1 MIILLLLLGLTLSM
15 CCVCQRFLV
24 IFAEYPRKAP
34 CKTANLFSGKM
45 RWVLARAWNDN
56 DVWSRDSEF
65 KRGGRKSWFRHQ
77 DVHPQGQ
84 NGKDKDGVGRLG
96 LSLGKQSFV
105 WLQKWNDRNLLCFIF
120 IAPFVFVLMFYVKES
135 FYFAAVLFLHPY
147 AKLNTRHVRLISSH
161 VSLPPPPPH
170 LSRYILSSS

>member
-1 MIILLLLLGLTLSM
+1 MVILLLLLGLALSM

-96 LSLGKQSFV
+96 LSPGKQSFV
-105 WLQKWNDRNLLCFIF
+105 WLQKWNDRNWPTYFVSFSSRHLCSFSCFMSKSHFTLL
-120 IAPFVFVLMFYVKES
+120 LSYFYIHMPNLTLDTS
-135 FYFAAVLFLHPY
+135 D
-147 AKLNTRHVRLISSH
+147 
-161 VSLPPPPPH
+161 
-170 LSRYILSSS
+170 